1 MKNSLLLFGTLS
13 WMLIAT
19 PTLITHA
26 EMSASSS
33 QIISQG
39 TTTKITLDAN
49 QKIKAKKIR
58 DNTLKQ
64 IVEVL
69 NKDQKTQFI
78 NAVKK
83 GGKPGQVLKTM
94 KLEKTQQAKI
104 SKIVSAANK
113 ELESVL
119 RKDQLEQLRKNRSQP
134 DTI

>member
-1 MKNSLLLFGTLS
+1 MKNSLLLVGTLS

-33 QIISQG
+33 QTISQG

-69 NKDQKTQFI
+69 NKRSED
-78 NAVKK
+78 
-83 GGKPGQVLKTM
+83 
-94 KLEKTQQAKI
+94 
-104 SKIVSAANK
+104 
-113 ELESVL
+113 SVY
-119 RKDQLEQLRKNRSQP
+119 
-134 DTI
+134 